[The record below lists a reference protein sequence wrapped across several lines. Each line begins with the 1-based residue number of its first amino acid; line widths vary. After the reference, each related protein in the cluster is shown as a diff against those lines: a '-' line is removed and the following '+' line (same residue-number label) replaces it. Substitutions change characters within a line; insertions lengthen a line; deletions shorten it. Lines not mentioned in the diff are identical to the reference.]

1 VLKKAKPFGSEGF
14 RSFLFFA
21 QAMAS
26 SLNKSS
32 TVKSAHD
39 QRSRQRLQIPL
50 FHAGTGACLILGFV
64 PDEWLHSLDYATLE
78 KVPGHYVTEDLR
90 NRADDIVWRVKVGG
104 EWVYLYLLIE
114 FQSSVDKYMALRMMV
129 YVGLLYQDL
138 VKAGNALPDGRLPPV
153 LPIVLYNGS
162 PRWTAE
168 TDIFNLIPLVPGLVE
183 QFKPQ
188 FKYLLIDENAYTD
201 SELASLKN
209 LVAAVFRIEHPA
221 SPASISVL
229 LSLLSEWLVDRPDL
243 RRMFA
248 TWIRAT
254 LMRKAEYRIV
264 LPEIDDLQ
272 ELNVM
277 LAERL
282 EVWAQGYEAQGVQ
295 KGILQGMQQGMQQG
309 VQQGVQ
315 QGEALA
321 LQKLLSRRFGVL
333 PSGMT
338 AQIAA
343 ASREQIESWFDRA
356 IEAGQLSDVFGPA
369 AH

>member
-1 VLKKAKPFGSEGF
+1 MANDHDSGYK
-14 RSFLFFA
+14 FLF
-21 QAMAS
+21 
-26 SLNKSS
+26 S
-32 TVKSAHD
+32 TPELVRD
-39 QRSRQRLQIPL
+39 
-50 FHAGTGACLILGFV
+50 LIIGFI

-78 KVPGHYVTEDLR
+78 KVDGHYVTEDLR

-153 LPIVLYNGS
+153 LPIVLYNGGQ
-162 PRWTAE
+162 RWSAE
-168 TDIFNLIPLVPGLVE
+168 TDIFDLIPPVPGLVE
-183 QFKPQ
+183 QFKPKL
-188 FKYLLIDENAYTD
+188 KYLLIDENAYSD
-201 SELASLKN
+201 NELASLKN

-221 SPASISVL
+221 SPETISVL
-229 LSLLSEWLVDRPDL
+229 LSLLDEWLVDRPDL

-248 TWIRAT
+248 IWIRAT

-264 LPEIDDLQ
+264 LPQIDDLQ

-282 EVWAQGYEAQGVQ
+282 EEWAHGYKAE
-295 KGILQGMQQGMQQG
+295 
-309 VQQGVQ
+309 GVQ

-321 LQKLLSRRFGVL
+321 LQKLLTKRCGAI
-333 PSGMT
+333 PADIT
-338 AQIAA
+338 ARIAT
-343 ASREQIESWFDRA
+343 ASVEEIEAWFDRA
-356 IEAGQLSDVFGPA
+356 IEARSFDDVFGPT